1 MLNKIGKEIDLLSKY
16 PKPKRDVSERG
27 SSKTIDQQNLAR
39 QFGKDFF
46 DGDRNNGYGGYHYNQ
61 RFWSNVVL
69 DFINFY
75 NLKDGDKILD
85 IGCGKGFMLY
95 DFSKLNTEFGIFGI
109 DISEYAINNCIE
121 SLKGKLQV
129 GNAISLPYPDN
140 HFDLVISINTHHNL
154 DGEDIIKSFNEV
166 ERVTKKNSYVVLDA
180 YSNEK
185 EQEELTNWNLTA
197 KTIKHVNEWK
207 KFFEKINF
215 KGDYYWFKPL

>member
-95 DFSKLNTEFGIFGI
+95 DFKKANPSFEVEGI
-109 DISEYAINNCIE
+109 DISDYAIENAKKEVKNYV
-121 SLKGKLQV
+121 KTGDANKL
-129 GNAISLPYPDN
+129 NYEDN
-140 HFDLVISINTHHNL
+140 TFDLVISITTIHNL
-154 DGEDIIKSFNEV
+154 NFEECKKSLQEI
-166 ERVTKKNSYVVLDA
+166 ERISKKHKFITVDA

-185 EQEELTNWNLTA
+185 EKELMYAWNLTA
-197 KTIKHVNEWK
+197 KTILHTDKWK
-207 KFFEKINF
+207 ELFIEAGYT
-215 KGDYYWFKPL
+215 GDYYWFKP

>member
-1 MLNKIGKEIDLLSKY
+1 MIGKEINLLKNY
-16 PKPKRDVSERG
+16 PKTKRDVSKRREE
-27 SSKTIDQQNLAR
+27 KTEEHRAVAR
-39 QFGKDFF
+39 KFGKDFF
-46 DGDRNNGYGGYHYNQ
+46 DGNRKVGYGGFTYNPKYWTQ
-61 RFWSNVVL
+61 VVK
-69 DFINFY
+69 DITEY
-75 NLKDGDKILD
+75 YKLKPGDKILD